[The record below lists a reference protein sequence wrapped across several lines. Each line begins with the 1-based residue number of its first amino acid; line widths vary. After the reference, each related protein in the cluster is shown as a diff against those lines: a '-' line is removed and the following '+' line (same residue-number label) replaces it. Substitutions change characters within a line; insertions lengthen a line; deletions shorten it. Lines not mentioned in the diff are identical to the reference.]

1 MSTDFKGITQAY
13 RASSEYKQWFS
24 AIQNEHSHLPGLIID
39 QCILAYKM
47 NPQLYSTILK
57 QEKMEE
63 RMKKNQI
70 KNELIKKTSVILEEE
85 VTIDEK

>member
-1 MSTDFKGITQAY
+1 
-13 RASSEYKQWFS
+13 
-24 AIQNEHSHLPGLIID
+24 
-39 QCILAYKM
+39 
-47 NPQLYSTILK
+47 
-57 QEKMEE
+57 MEE